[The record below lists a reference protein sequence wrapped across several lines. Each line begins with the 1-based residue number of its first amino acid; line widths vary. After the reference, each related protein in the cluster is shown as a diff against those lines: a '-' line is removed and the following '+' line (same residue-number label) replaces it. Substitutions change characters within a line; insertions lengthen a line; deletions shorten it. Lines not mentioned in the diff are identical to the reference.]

1 MADFGGPSS
10 LRASFSAPLSVV
22 SYPAMASVLSH
33 AIVAASVGTAFW
45 RPGVS
50 IRFLAMGAL
59 FSVLP
64 DADVVGF
71 GLGIQYGDLLG
82 HRGLTHSLAFAA
94 VMATIGSFL
103 CVGRSA
109 AEPGRGLA
117 WCYFFVATA
126 SHGLLDAMTDGGLG
140 VAFFSPFSNARYFF
154 PWRPIVVSPIGVAE
168 FFSERGLN
176 VLRSE
181 FKWIWLPAGIF
192 AILALAV
199 RRRRMG
205 PGVWE

>member
-1 MADFGGPSS
+1 
-10 LRASFSAPLSVV
+10 
-22 SYPAMASVLSH
+22 MASVFSH

-50 IRFLAMGAL
+50 IRFLVLGAL

-64 DADVVGF
+64 DVDVVGF

-109 AEPGRGLA
+109 AQPGRGMA
-117 WCYFFVATA
+117 WLYFFLATA

-140 VAFFSPFSNARYFF
+140 VAFLSPFSNARYFL
-154 PWRPIVVSPIGVAE
+154 PLRPIAVSPIGVAE
-168 FFSERGLN
+168 FFSERGLH

-199 RRRRMG
+199 RSRRMG
-205 PGVWE
+205 HGVGNEVA